1 MSRTLRPADPVE
13 AAVGCV
19 AGASRTTV
27 VVSPVSI
34 TSVAIRTAPITSTIR
49 PPSTPARRLV
59 SGMLVVM
66 YGGLVR
72 RPYGSINVK
81 VRCGPSRTRRAR
93 REGDQAAQP
102 VDEAAAS
109 ELPAHHPALA
119 QARRVRGARAWRA
132 PPRRRRAARPRAG
145 GTAA

>member
-49 PPSTPARRLV
+49 PPTTPARRLV
-59 SGMLVVM
+59 SGLLVVM

-72 RPYGSINVK
+72 RPYGSINVN
-81 VRCGPSRTRRAR
+81 CALRALT
-93 REGDQAAQP
+93 D
-102 VDEAAAS
+102 
-109 ELPAHHPALA
+109 
-119 QARRVRGARAWRA
+119 
-132 PPRRRRAARPRAG
+132 AARPEGRRLGRAAG
-145 GTAA
+145 RRACRE